1 MVGIIFRGRPAWIA
15 AMIFGVILAIVGL
28 AIGMNTWLIVVGG
41 LFFVFGL
48 VMLIIS
54 IATKGQSD

>member
-1 MVGIIFRGRPAWIA
+1 MLGIIFTGRAAWIA
-15 AMIFGVILAIVGL
+15 AMVFGVILAIVGL
-28 AIGMNTWLIVVGG
+28 VIGMNTWLIVVGG

-54 IATKGQSD
+54 VATKGQSD